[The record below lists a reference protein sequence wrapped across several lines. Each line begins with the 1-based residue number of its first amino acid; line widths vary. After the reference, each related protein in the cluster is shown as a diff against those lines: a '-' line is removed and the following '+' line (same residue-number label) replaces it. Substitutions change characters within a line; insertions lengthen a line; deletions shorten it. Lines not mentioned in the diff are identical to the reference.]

1 MRRLREISPGVL
13 VATADLYVT
22 NSTAVAG
29 PDGTCLL
36 VDPAVTVADLRLLAA
51 DLARRGLR
59 PQLGFA
65 THPHWDHVL
74 WHPELGTAARLATAA
89 AVSAAQQDRA
99 SMIAAVRA
107 EAPGH
112 DLELFGQLRPLDSG
126 QEMLSWPG
134 PPVRVLAHRGHAP
147 GHAALFLTG
156 GGVLIAGDMCS
167 DIEIPLLDLGAP
179 DPVGDYRGGLE
190 LIAGLSGV
198 QLVIPGHGSL
208 SDAAGLRAR
217 LAADFRYLDALERG
231 ADFGDSRLSA
241 GWLRAAH
248 DRQLRHARGEPASSA

>member
-1 MRRLREISPGVL
+1 
-13 VATADLYVT
+13 
-22 NSTAVAG
+22 
-29 PDGTCLL
+29 
-36 VDPAVTVADLRLLAA
+36 
-51 DLARRGLR
+51 
-59 PQLGFA
+59 
-65 THPHWDHVL
+65 
-74 WHPELGTAARLATAA
+74 
-89 AVSAAQQDRA
+89 
-99 SMIAAVRA
+99 
-107 EAPGH
+107 
-112 DLELFGQLRPLDSG
+112 
-126 QEMLSWPG
+126 
-134 PPVRVLAHRGHAP
+134 VRVLAHRGHAP